1 MKITKHLPSMLSI
14 VFVLACFNVLVLGQ
28 SSDDKNNFAAVTS
41 LGSSV
46 RFDISASNA
55 GVTLTVIGPDDLAYS
70 KEFKSGTSPEFKL
83 TSYSGERLPDGLY
96 TYELRLTPIISS
108 ETRDA
113 LKAAR
118 EKGNGREVQLELR
131 KKGAIPA
138 ARVQSGSF
146 QISEGSV
153 VLPGHIETPA
163 RAMAQPPVAPVVN
176 APAVNAQVVNAHA
189 STGRVNYKVVR
200 NHPRFLVFDQVIP
213 DDLIV
218 QGSICAGLDCVNNE
232 DFGFDT
238 IRVKENNTRIQF
250 DDTSTSA
257 GFPSNN
263 WQIRANDSGSGG
275 ANFLGFV
282 DQGTTGNSESGT
294 IVFAVTAGATANSL
308 RVGSNSKV
316 GLRTATPVLDVHA
329 NTTDTPAIRL
339 EQNNS
344 GGFTAQTWDI
354 AGNEANFF
362 VRDVTSGS
370 RLPFRIRPG
379 APTSSIDIAA
389 SGNVGIATASPS
401 QPLDVSGN
409 TILLGADSGLTSRT
423 NSTTKISRLTA
434 PPFTNTNLNLAYAGA
449 VTTSTDNIVGIG
461 GALSG
466 FAAATV
472 IVFHTAANTNTDTG
486 TERMRIL
493 SNGRVGIG
501 TAAPDQL
508 LSVNG
513 DASKSGGGSWQTFS
527 DERLKK
533 INGSYDN
540 GLKAVMRLQ
549 PLRYE
554 YKPDNAMGI
563 KPVGERIGVGA
574 QAVQQVIP
582 EAVTKNAE
590 GYLMVNNDPIIW
602 TMLNAIKEQ
611 QKEIVELKKQIR
623 QLRATPRKRR

>member
-1 MKITKHLPSMLSI
+1 MKTIKHLPSVLTI
-14 VFVLACFNVLVLGQ
+14 VFVLATFNLVPGQ
-28 SSDDKNNFAAVTS
+28 SNDDKNHFANIS
-41 LGSSV
+41 SNGSSV
-46 RFDISASNA
+46 RFDVGVPHAA
-55 GVTLTVIGPDDLAYS
+55 VTLTVIGPDGVAFS
-70 KEFKSGTSPEFKL
+70 KEFKSGNSPEFKL
-83 TSYSGERLPDGLY
+83 NSAKGERLPDGSY
-96 TYELRLTPIISS
+96 TYELRITPNISS
-108 ETRDA
+108 ETKEA

-118 EKGNGREVQLELR
+118 EAGNGAEVQRELR

-138 ARVQSGSF
+138 QPQVQSGSF
-146 QISEGSV
+146 MVSGGTVI
-153 VLPGHIETPA
+153 LPGATESQQ
-163 RAMAQPPVAPVVN
+163 RAMAQPAAAPTVN
-176 APAVNAQVVNAHA
+176 APVTYRRTNF
-189 STGRVNYKVVR
+189 KVVSH
-200 NHPRFLVFDQVIP
+200 HPRFMVFDQVIA

-257 GFPSNN
+257 GFPNNN

-282 DQGTTGNSESGT
+282 DQGATGNSETGT
-294 IVFAVTAGATANSL
+294 IVFAVTAGASANSL

-344 GGFTAQTWDI
+344 GGFTAQTWDV

-379 APTSSIDIAA
+379 APTSSIDISA
-389 SGNVGIATASPS
+389 SGNVGILNASPNAS
-401 QPLDVSGN
+401 LDISGN
-409 TILLGADSGLTSRT
+409 TTILGADDGLTTRT
-423 NSTTKISRLTA
+423 TATTKTSRVA
-434 PPFTNTNLNLAYAGA
+434 IPPFTTGNLNFTYSGA
-449 VTTSTDNIVGIG
+449 LVNSTDNVAAVGG
-461 GALSG
+461 GFSG
-466 FAAATV
+466 QSAATV
-472 IVFHTAANTNTDTG
+472 VAFFTAANTNTAVG
-486 TERMRIL
+486 TERMRIT
-493 SNGRVGIG
+493 SAGRVGIG
-501 TAAPDQL
+501 TTAPDQT

-533 INGSYDN
+533 INGSYN
-540 GLKAVMRLQ
+540 SGLNAVMRLQ

-554 YKPDNAMGI
+554 YKPDNALGI

-574 QAVQQVIP
+574 HAVQQVIP

-611 QKEIVELKKQIR
+611 QKEIVELKRQIR

>member
-1 MKITKHLPSMLSI
+1 MKTIKHLPSMLTI
-14 VFVLACFNVLVLGQ
+14 VFALACFNVLVLGQ
-28 SSDDKNNFAAVTS
+28 SSDDKNNFANVTS

-46 RFDISASNA
+46 RFDVSAANA
-55 GVTLTVIGPDDLAYS
+55 GVTLTVVGPDDFAYT
-70 KEFKSGTSPEFKL
+70 KEFKSGASPEFKL
-83 TSYSGERLPDGLY
+83 ISSRGDRLPDGAY

-108 ETRDA
+108 ETKDA

-118 EKGNGREVQLELR
+118 ENGNGREVQLELR

-146 QISEGSV
+146 LISGGAV
-153 VLPGHIETPA
+153 VLPGAIESQE
-163 RAMAQPPVAPVVN
+163 RAMVRPPAAAPVVN
-176 APAVNAQVVNAHA
+176 APV
-189 STGRVNYKVVR
+189 SSGRVNYKVVR
-200 NHPRFLVFDQVIP
+200 HHPRFMVFDQVIA

-238 IRVKENNTRIQF
+238 ILVKENNTRIQF

-257 GFPSNN
+257 GFPNNN

-275 ANFLGFV
+275 TNFLGFV
-282 DQGTTGNSESGT
+282 DQGATGNSETGT
-294 IVFAVTAGATANSL
+294 IVFAVNSGASANSL

-379 APTSSIDIAA
+379 APTSSIDISA
-389 SGNVGIATASPS
+389 SGNVGILNASPA

-409 TILLGADSGLTSRT
+409 TMLLGADDGLTTRTTGVNKTSRV
-423 NSTTKISRLTA
+423 SA
-434 PPFTNTNLNLAYAGA
+434 PPFTTGNLNFAYTGS
-449 VTTSTDNIVGIG
+449 VLNSTDNVAALG
-461 GALSG
+461 GGFSG
-466 FAAATV
+466 FSAATV
-472 IVFHTAANTNTDTG
+472 VAFFTAGNNNTATG
-486 TERMRIL
+486 TERMRIT
-493 SNGRVGIG
+493 SIGRVGIG
-501 TAAPDQL
+501 TTAPDQL

-527 DERLKK
+527 DERLKNIK
-533 INGSYDN
+533 GSYDS
-540 GLKAVMRLQ
+540 GLRAIMRLQ

-554 YKPDNAMGI
+554 YKPDNAMGL

-574 QAVQQVIP
+574 HAVQQVIP

-611 QKEIVELKKQIR
+611 QKEIVELKRQIR
-623 QLRATPRKRR
+623 QLRATRKRR

>member
-1 MKITKHLPSMLSI
+1 MKTIKHLPSMLSI
-14 VFVLACFNVLVLGQ
+14 VFVLGCFNILVLGQ
-28 SSDDKNNFAAVTS
+28 SSDKDFATVTS

-46 RFDISASNA
+46 RFDVSASNA
-55 GVTLTVIGPDDLAYS
+55 GVTLTVIGPDDLGYT
-70 KEFKSGTSPEFKL
+70 KEFKSGASPEFKL
-83 TSYSGERLPDGLY
+83 VTARGDRLPDGAY

-108 ETRDA
+108 ETKDA

-118 EKGNGREVQLELR
+118 ENGNGREVQLELR

-146 QISEGSV
+146 LISGGSV
-153 VLPGHIETPA
+153 VLPGATESQE
-163 RAMAQPPVAPVVN
+163 RAMVQPRQAAPVVN
-176 APAVNAQVVNAHA
+176 APV
-189 STGRVNYKVVR
+189 SSGRVNYKVVR
-200 NHPRFLVFDQVIP
+200 NHPRFMVFDQVIP

-257 GFPSNN
+257 GFPNNN

-275 ANFLGFV
+275 TNFLGFV
-282 DQGTTGNSESGT
+282 DQGATGNSETGT
-294 IVFAVTAGATANSL
+294 IVFAVNSGASANSL

-362 VRDVTSGS
+362 VRDVTAGS

-389 SGNVGIATASPS
+389 SGNVGINNASPGAN
-401 QPLDVSGN
+401 LDVQGN
-409 TILLGADSGLTSRT
+409 TLIVGSDDSATTRT
-423 NSTTKISRLTA
+423 TNTIKISRLA
-434 PPFTNTNLNLAYAGA
+434 IPPFTTGNLNFAYSGA
-449 VTTSTDNIVGIG
+449 VVLSTENLAAVGG
-461 GALSG
+461 GLNG
-466 FAAATV
+466 FSAATSV
-472 IVFHTAANTNTDTG
+472 LFFTAANTNTNQG

-501 TAAPDQL
+501 TSTPDQL
-508 LSVNG
+508 FSVNG

-527 DERLKK
+527 DMRLK
-533 INGSYDN
+533 NVHGSFDN

-554 YKPDNAMGI
+554 YKPDNALGL
-563 KPVGERIGVGA
+563 KPVGERIGVSA

-611 QKEIVELKKQIR
+611 QKEIVELKRQIR
-623 QLRATPRKRR
+623 QLRATSRKRR